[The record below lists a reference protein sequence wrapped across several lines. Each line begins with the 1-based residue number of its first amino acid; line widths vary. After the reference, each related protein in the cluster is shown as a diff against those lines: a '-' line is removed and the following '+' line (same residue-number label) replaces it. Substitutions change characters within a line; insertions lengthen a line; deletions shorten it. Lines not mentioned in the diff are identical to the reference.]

1 MRTERNVALRIAVV
15 SVLLLALTAC
25 GGLRETFG
33 IGTKRPPDEFS
44 VVKRAPLVVPPN
56 YNLRPPRPGAPR
68 PQELEP
74 KQAARNAVVSSA
86 GGTISRRDAG
96 RAPTPAAGAPAA
108 GTASASEPSAGEMA
122 LMKKAGTEDVDPN
135 IRQIID
141 SETSVLVAKSESF
154 TDRLLFWRD
163 PERPG
168 QVIDARK
175 ESTRIRENRAT
186 GDAVTSGS
194 TPVIRHRRRGIL
206 EGLF

>member
-1 MRTERNVALRIAVV
+1 MRIAVV
-15 SVLLLALTAC
+15 SALLLALSAC
-25 GGLRETFG
+25 SGLRESLG
-33 IGTKRPPDEFS
+33 IGTKRAPDEFS

-74 KQAARNAVVSSA
+74 QQAARNAVISSA

-96 RAPTPAAGAPAA
+96 RAPTPAPGASAAGTPAAGAPAA
-108 GTASASEPSAGEMA
+108 GAPSAGEML

-154 TDRLLFWRD
+154 TDRLIFWRE
-163 PERPG
+163 PEQPG

-186 GDAVTSGS
+186 GQTVTTGS
-194 TPVIRHRRRGIL
+194 TPIIRHRRRGIL
-206 EGLF
+206 EGIF